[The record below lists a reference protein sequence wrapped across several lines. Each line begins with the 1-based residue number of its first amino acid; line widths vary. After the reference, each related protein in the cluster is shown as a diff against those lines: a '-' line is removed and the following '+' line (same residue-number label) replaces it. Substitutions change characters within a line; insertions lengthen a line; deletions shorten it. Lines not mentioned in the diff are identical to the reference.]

1 MVFPFL
7 APTNTKSTMLLDGV
21 TTNVALTPSVTL
33 LSPAGISCFI
43 CARAICEQKNR
54 PASAIMAVLFIFLF
68 IFSSFILHYVEYIG
82 QKKLRGVTV
91 DAPKTRNHGNANLLI
106 LIHAQ
111 HSGLYRNA

>member
-1 MVFPFL
+1 MSDHQERLQYLPSALLPLPFGTTFAAVMGFPFL

-54 PASAIMAVLFIFLF
+54 PASAIMAVLFIFLI
-68 IFSSFILHYVEYIG
+68 IFPPLFYI
-82 QKKLRGVTV
+82 
-91 DAPKTRNHGNANLLI
+91 P
-106 LIHAQ
+106 
-111 HSGLYRNA
+111 